1 VPRARASRRCSLSLV
16 TDAIEHWHSLLR
28 PGVELTPAYAE
39 AFTAE
44 LRARHLHFGERIHCP
59 FLRPF
64 FLDDEQLALVRRV
77 SETIARMGETLVAA
91 SDARPE
97 LFDALALTEAERT
110 LVAID
115 PGYQTASTSSRL
127 DSFILPG
134 SLQFAEY
141 NAESPAGLGYT
152 DTLVGVFDTLAVTK
166 RFREQYDATSLALM
180 GPILDALLASYREW
194 GGTASPPTIAIVDF
208 HGVPTWAE
216 FEMLQARFIA
226 LGVPT
231 VVCDPRD
238 LAFDGTSLSVD
249 GRRIDLVYRRC
260 LINDLV
266 DRPDDC
272 RTLVD
277 AYAAR
282 VVCVANTLRCKL
294 PHKKAFFSVLT
305 DARFADLFD
314 PSDRATIAPHVPW
327 TRLVR
332 EGKTERHGETI
343 DLIPYVRAH
352 RADLVMK
359 PNDDFGGHGVTLG
372 WEADETTWDA
382 TLARALGGQDDTW
395 IVQEKIPVR
404 RELFPRF
411 TPGEGAAIG
420 DMLVD
425 CAPYLFRG
433 KLAGFLTRLSAGG
446 LANVTS
452 GGGQVPS
459 YIVRERRP

>member
-1 VPRARASRRCSLSLV
+1 M
-16 TDAIEHWHSLLR
+16 
-28 PGVELTPAYAE
+28 ELTPAYAE
-39 AFTAE
+39 ALTTE
-44 LRARHLHFGERIHCP
+44 LRARHLHFGDRIHCP

-64 FLDDEQLALVRRV
+64 FLDDEQLALVTRV
-77 SETIARMGETLVAA
+77 SEAIARMGETLVAA
-91 SDARPE
+91 STVRPA
-97 LFDALALTEAERT
+97 LFDALALTEAERS

-115 PGYQTASTSSRL
+115 PGYQRASTASRL

-152 DTLVGVFDTLAVTK
+152 ETLVGVFDALAVTS
-166 RFREQYDATSLALM
+166 RFRERYEATAPKLM
-180 GPILDALLASYREW
+180 GPLLDALLASYREW
-194 GGTASPPTIAIVDF
+194 GGTASPPTTAIVDF
-208 HGVPTWAE
+208 RGVPTWAE
-216 FEMLQARFIA
+216 FEMLQTRFLD

-238 LAFDGTSLSVD
+238 LAFDGAALTLD

-260 LINDLV
+260 LINDIV

-272 RTLVD
+272 RALVN

-282 VVCVANTLRCKL
+282 AVCVANTLRCKL

-305 DARFADLFD
+305 DARYADVFD
-314 PSDRATIAPHVPW
+314 AGDLATIAPHVPW

-332 EGKTERHGETI
+332 EGTTERHGETI
-343 DLIPYVRAH
+343 DLVPYIRAH

-382 TLARALGGQDDTW
+382 TIARALGGQDDSW
-395 IVQEKIPVR
+395 IVQEKIHVR

-411 TPGEGAAIG
+411 KPGEGAVLG

-425 CAPYLFRG
+425 CAPYLYRG

-459 YIVRERRP
+459 YIVRARDK

>member
-1 VPRARASRRCSLSLV
+1 
-16 TDAIEHWHSLLR
+16 
-28 PGVELTPAYAE
+28 VELTEAYAD

-91 SDARPE
+91 LDTRPD
-97 LFDALALTEAERT
+97 LLDALAVTEAERA

-166 RFREQYDATSLALM
+166 RFRERYDATALPLM
-180 GPILDALLASYREW
+180 GPILDALLASYRAW

-208 HGVPTWAE
+208 
-216 FEMLQARFIA
+216 R
-226 LGVPT
+226 GVPT

-238 LAFDGTSLSVD
+238 LAFDGKSLSVD
-249 GRRIDLVYRRC
+249 GRHIDLVYRRC
-260 LINDLV
+260 LINDIV

-272 RTLVD
+272 RALVD

-282 VVCVANTLRCKL
+282 VACVANTLRCKL

-305 DARFADLFD
+305 DTRFADLFD
-314 PSDRATIAPHVPW
+314 ASDRATIAPHVPW

-332 EGKTERHGETI
+332 EGTTDRHGTST

-372 WEADETTWDA
+372 WEADEATWDA
-382 TLARALGGQDDTW
+382 TLARALGGQQDAW
-395 IVQEKIPVR
+395 VVQEKIPVR

-411 TPGEGAAIG
+411 NPGEGAVIG

-425 CAPYLFRG
+425 CAPYLFGG

-459 YIVRERRP
+459 YIVRPRHT

>member
-1 VPRARASRRCSLSLV
+1 VRRARASRRCSLALV
-16 TDAIEHWHSLLR
+16 TDAIDYWHSLLR
-28 PGVELTPAYAE
+28 PAVELTPAYAE
-39 AFTAE
+39 TFTSE
-44 LRARHLHFGERIHCP
+44 LRARHLHFGDRIHCP

-64 FLDDEQLALVRRV
+64 FLDEEQLALVTRV

-91 SDARPE
+91 STERPD
-97 LFDALALTEAERT
+97 LFDALALTDAERS
-110 LVAID
+110 LVAIE
-115 PGYQTASTSSRL
+115 PGYQRASTASRL

-152 DTLVGVFDTLAVTK
+152 ETLVGVFDTLAVTR
-166 RFREQYDATSLALM
+166 RFRERYEATAPKLM
-180 GPILDALLASYREW
+180 GPLLDALLASYREW

-208 HGVPTWAE
+208 RGVPTWAE
-216 FEMLQARFIA
+216 FEMLQARFID

-231 VVCDPRD
+231 LVCDPRD
-238 LAFDGTSLSVD
+238 LAFDGTSLTVD
-249 GRRIDLVYRRC
+249 GRHIDLVYRRC
-260 LINDLV
+260 LINDIV

-272 RTLVD
+272 RALVD

-282 VVCVANTLRCKL
+282 AVCVANTLRCKL
-294 PHKKAFFSVLT
+294 PHKKAFFSLLT
-305 DARFADLFD
+305 DARYADVFD
-314 PSDRATIAPHVPW
+314 AADRATIAPHVPW

-343 DLIPYVRAH
+343 DLVPHLRAN
-352 RADLVMK
+352 RGDLVMK

-372 WEADETTWDA
+372 WEADEAAWDA
-382 TLARALGGQDDTW
+382 TIARALGGQDDSW
-395 IVQEKIPVR
+395 VVQEKIHVR

-411 TPGEGAAIG
+411 EPGKGAVLG

-425 CAPYLFRG
+425 CAPYLYRG

-459 YIVRERRP
+459 YVVRPRST

>member
-1 VPRARASRRCSLSLV
+1 MAVVA
-16 TDAIEHWHSLLR
+16 DAIAHWHSLLR
-28 PGVELTPAYAE
+28 PDVELTPAFAE

-44 LRARHLHFGERIHCP
+44 LRGRHLHFGDRIHCP

-64 FLDDEQLALVRRV
+64 FLDDEQVALVTHV
-77 SETIARMGETLVAA
+77 TETIARMGEQLVAA
-91 SDARPE
+91 AASRTDV
-97 LFDALALTEAERT
+97 LDALALTEAERS

-115 PGYQTASTSSRL
+115 PGYERVSTASRL

-152 DTLVGVFDTLAVTK
+152 ETLLAVFEELDITQ
-166 RFREQYDATSLALM
+166 RFRERFDARGLKLM
-180 GPILDALLASYREW
+180 APMLEALLASYRDW
-194 GGTASPPTIAIVDF
+194 GGTATPPTIAIVDF
-208 HGVPTWAE
+208 RGVPTWAE
-216 FEMLQARFIA
+216 FEMLQARFVE

-231 VVCDPRD
+231 LVCDPRD
-238 LAFDGTSLSVD
+238 LEFDGRALTAGGDRV
-249 GRRIDLVYRRC
+249 DLVYRRC
-260 LINDLV
+260 LINDIV

-272 RTLVD
+272 KALVD
-277 AYAAR
+277 AYRAGA
-282 VVCVANTLRCKL
+282 VCVANTLRCKL

-305 DARFADLFD
+305 DARFASLFD
-314 PSDRATIAPHVPW
+314 QADRVTIAPHVPW

-332 EGKTERHGETI
+332 DGRTTRGEATV
-343 DLIPYVRAH
+343 DLLEHIRTH
-352 RADLVMK
+352 RTDLVLK

-372 WEADETTWDA
+372 WEAGETEWETAITRAVAATDDA
-382 TLARALGGQDDTW
+382 W
-395 IVQEKIPVR
+395 VVQEKIRVR
-404 RELFPRF
+404 REPFPRF
-411 TPGEGAAIG
+411 APGEGAVIA

-433 KLAGFLTRLSAGG
+433 RLAGFLTRLSAGG

-459 YIVRERRP
+459 FVVREKAPR

>member
-1 VPRARASRRCSLSLV
+1 
-16 TDAIEHWHSLLR
+16 
-28 PGVELTPAYAE
+28 VELTPAYAE
-39 AFTAE
+39 ALTTE
-44 LRARHLHFGERIHCP
+44 LRARHLHFGDRIHCP

-64 FLDDEQLALVRRV
+64 FLDDEQLALVTRV
-77 SETIARMGETLVAA
+77 SEAIARMGETLVAA
-91 SDARPE
+91 SAVRPA
-97 LFDALALTEAERT
+97 LFEALALTEAERS

-115 PGYQTASTSSRL
+115 PGYQRASTASRL

-152 DTLVGVFDTLAVTK
+152 ETLVGVFDTLAVTS
-166 RFREQYDATSLALM
+166 RFRERYDATAPKLM
-180 GPILDALLASYREW
+180 GPLLDALLASYREW

-208 HGVPTWAE
+208 RGVPTWAE
-216 FEMLQARFIA
+216 FEMLQTRFLD

-238 LAFDGTSLSVD
+238 LAFDGASLTLD

-260 LINDLV
+260 LINDIV

-272 RTLVD
+272 RALVN

-282 VVCVANTLRCKL
+282 AVCVANTLRCKL
-294 PHKKAFFSVLT
+294 PHKKAFFAVLT
-305 DARFADLFD
+305 DARYADVFD
-314 PSDRATIAPHVPW
+314 AGDLATIAPHVPW

-332 EGKTERHGETI
+332 EGTTERHGETI
-343 DLIPYVRAH
+343 DLVPYIRAH
-352 RADLVMK
+352 RAGLVMK

-372 WEADETTWDA
+372 WEADETAWDA
-382 TLARALGGQDDTW
+382 TIARALGGQDDSW
-395 IVQEKIPVR
+395 IVQEKIHVR

-411 TPGEGAAIG
+411 KPGEGAVLG

-425 CAPYLFRG
+425 CAPYLYRG

-459 YIVRERRP
+459 YIVRARDK

>member
-1 VPRARASRRCSLSLV
+1 
-16 TDAIEHWHSLLR
+16 
-28 PGVELTPAYAE
+28 
-39 AFTAE
+39 
-44 LRARHLHFGERIHCP
+44 LHFGARIHCP

-64 FLDDEQLALVRRV
+64 FLDDEQLALVTRV

-91 SDARPE
+91 SAVRPD
-97 LFDALALTEAERT
+97 LFEALALTDAERA

-115 PGYQTASTSSRL
+115 PGYQRASTASRL

-152 DTLVGVFDTLAVTK
+152 ETLVGVFDTLGVTN
-166 RFREQYDATSLALM
+166 RFRERYEATAPKLM
-180 GPILDALLASYREW
+180 GPLLDALLASYREW
-194 GGTASPPTIAIVDF
+194 GGTASFPTVAIVDF
-208 HGVPTWAE
+208 RGVPTWAE
-216 FEMLQARFIA
+216 FEMLQARFIE

-238 LAFDGTSLSVD
+238 LAFDGTALTID
-249 GRRIDLVYRRC
+249 GRHIDLVYRRC
-260 LINDLV
+260 LINDIV

-272 RTLVD
+272 RALMD

-282 VVCVANTLRCKL
+282 AVCVANTMRCKL

-305 DARFADLFD
+305 DSRYADLFEAA
-314 PSDRATIAPHVPW
+314 DRATIAPHVPW

-332 EGKTERHGETI
+332 EGKTDRHGETV

-372 WEADETTWDA
+372 WEADEAAWDQ
-382 TLARALGGQDDTW
+382 TIARALGGQDDAW
-395 IVQEKIPVR
+395 IVQEKIHVR

-411 TPGEGAAIG
+411 APGEGAVLG

-425 CAPYLFRG
+425 CAPYLYRG

-459 YIVRERRP
+459 YIVRPKNA

>member
-1 VPRARASRRCSLSLV
+1 MRASRRCSLSLV
-16 TDAIEHWHSLLR
+16 GAAIEHWHSLLR
-28 PGVELTPAYAE
+28 PEVELTPAYAE

-44 LRARHLHFGERIHCP
+44 LRARHLHFGDRIHCP
-59 FLRPF
+59 FLRPY
-64 FLDDEQLALVRRV
+64 FLDEEQLALVTRV
-77 SETIARMGETLVAA
+77 SETVARMGEALVAA
-91 SDARPE
+91 STMRPE
-97 LFDALALTEAERT
+97 LFDALALSEAERA

-115 PGYQTASTSSRL
+115 PGYQRASTSSRL
-127 DSFILPG
+127 DSFILPR

-141 NAESPAGLGYT
+141 NAESPAGLAYT
-152 DTLVGVFDTLAVTK
+152 ETLVGVFDTLAVTK
-166 RFREQYDATSLALM
+166 RFRERYDASAPKLM
-180 GPILDALLASYREW
+180 GPLLDALLASYREW

-208 HGVPTWAE
+208 RGVPTWAE
-216 FEMLQARFIA
+216 FQMLQARFID

-231 VVCDPRD
+231 LVCDPRD
-238 LAFDGTSLSVD
+238 LAFDGTSLTLD
-249 GRRIDLVYRRC
+249 GRHIDLVYRRC
-260 LINDLV
+260 LINDIV

-272 RTLVD
+272 RALVD

-282 VVCVANTLRCKL
+282 AVCVANTLRCKL
-294 PHKKAFFSVLT
+294 PHKKAFFAVLT
-305 DARFADLFD
+305 DRRFADLFD
-314 PSDRATIAPHVPW
+314 ASDRATIAPHVPW

-332 EGKTERHGETI
+332 EGTTERHGETI
-343 DLIPYVRAH
+343 DLIPYVRAR

-372 WEADETTWDA
+372 WESDEATWDA
-382 TLARALGGQDDTW
+382 TIAGALGGHDDSW
-395 IVQEKIPVR
+395 IVQEKIHVR

-411 TPGEGAAIG
+411 TPGEGAVIG

-425 CAPYLFRG
+425 CAPYLYRG

-459 YIVRERRP
+459 YIVRSRRP

>member
-1 VPRARASRRCSLSLV
+1 
-16 TDAIEHWHSLLR
+16 LLR
-28 PGVELTPAYAE
+28 PDVELTPEFAAE
-39 AFTAE
+39 FTE
-44 LRARHLHFGERIHCP
+44 TLRGRHLHFGERIHCP

-64 FLDDEQLALVRRV
+64 FLDEAQLAEVRRV
-77 SETIARMGETLVAA
+77 SETIARMGEQVVAA
-91 SDARPE
+91 SASRPD
-97 LFDALALTEAERT
+97 LLDALAVTEAERS

-115 PGYQTASTSSRL
+115 PGYQRASTASRL

-152 DTLVGVFDTLAVTK
+152 ETLVGVFETLEVTR
-166 RFREQYDATSLALM
+166 RFRERYDATAPRLM
-180 GPILDALLASYREW
+180 APMLEALLASYREW

-208 HGVPTWAE
+208 RGVPPWAE
-216 FEMLQARFIA
+216 FEMLQARFLE

-231 VVCDPRD
+231 IICDPRD
-238 LAFDGTSLSVD
+238 LVFDGTALSANGV
-249 GRRIDLVYRRC
+249 RIDLVYRRC
-260 LINDLV
+260 LITDIV

-272 RTLVD
+272 RALVD
-277 AYAAR
+277 AYRAR
-282 VVCVANTLRCKL
+282 AVCVANTLKCKL
-294 PHKKAFFSVLT
+294 PHKKAFFSLLT
-305 DARFADLFD
+305 DPAFADLFA
-314 PSDRATIAPHVPW
+314 SDDRGVVAGHVPW

-332 EGKTERHGETI
+332 EGRTERHGETV
-343 DLIPYVRAH
+343 DLLDYIRHH

-372 WEADETTWDA
+372 WEATDA
-382 TLARALGGQDDTW
+382 DWESTLEKALAPNEDAW
-395 IVQEKIPVR
+395 VVQEKIKVR
-404 RELFPRF
+404 RELFPKF
-411 TPGEGAAIG
+411 EPGGGAVIA

-425 CAPYLFRG
+425 CAPYLYRG

-459 YIVRERRP
+459 FIVSEKAG

>member
-1 VPRARASRRCSLSLV
+1 MRASRRCSLSLV

-28 PGVELTPAYAE
+28 PDVELTPAYAQ

-64 FLDDEQLALVRRV
+64 FLDAEQVALVTRV

-91 SDARPE
+91 SGTRPAIVE
-97 LFDALALTEAERT
+97 ALALSEAERA
-110 LVAID
+110 LAAID
-115 PGYQTASTSSRL
+115 PGYQRASTASRL

-134 SLQFAEY
+134 SLQCAEY

-152 DTLVGVFDTLAVTK
+152 DTLVGVFDTLALTR
-166 RFREQYDATSLALM
+166 RFRERYEATALELM
-180 GPILDALLASYREW
+180 GPMLDALLASYREW
-194 GGTASPPTIAIVDF
+194 GGTARPPTIAIVDF
-208 HGVPTWAE
+208 RGVPTWAE
-216 FEMLQARFIA
+216 FEMLQARFID

-238 LAFDGTSLSVD
+238 LAFDGTSLTLD
-249 GRRIDLVYRRC
+249 GRHVDLVYRRC
-260 LINDLV
+260 LIDDIV
-266 DRPDDC
+266 DRPEDC
-272 RTLVD
+272 RALVD

-282 VVCVANTLRCKL
+282 AVCVANTLRCKL

-305 DARFADLFD
+305 DARFADVFD
-314 PSDRATIAPHVPW
+314 AADRATIAPHVPW
-327 TRLVR
+327 TRLLR
-332 EGKTERHGETI
+332 EGRTERRGDTI
-343 DLIPYVRAH
+343 DLVAHVRAH
-352 RADLVMK
+352 RSDLVMK

-372 WEADETTWDA
+372 WEADEATWDA
-382 TLARALGGQDDTW
+382 AIARALGGPGDAW
-395 IVQEKIPVR
+395 VVQERIDVR

-411 TPGEGAAIG
+411 RPGEGAVIG

-433 KLAGFLTRLSAGG
+433 TVAGFLTRLSAGG

-459 YIVRERRP
+459 YIVQPKAS

>member
-1 VPRARASRRCSLSLV
+1 M
-16 TDAIEHWHSLLR
+16 
-28 PGVELTPAYAE
+28 ELTPAYAE
-39 AFTAE
+39 EFTAE
-44 LRARHLHFGERIHCP
+44 LRARHLHFGDRIHCP

-64 FLDDEQLALVRRV
+64 FLDDDQLALVTRV

-91 SDARPE
+91 STARPD
-97 LFDALALTEAERT
+97 LFEALALTEIERS
-110 LVAID
+110 LVSID
-115 PGYQTASTSSRL
+115 PGYQRASTASRL

-152 DTLVGVFDTLAVTK
+152 ETLVGVFDTLAVTR
-166 RFREQYDATSLALM
+166 RFRERYDARAPKLM
-180 GPILDALLASYREW
+180 GPMLDALLASYREW

-208 HGVPTWAE
+208 RGVPTWAE
-216 FEMLQARFIA
+216 FEMLQARFIE

-231 VVCDPRD
+231 LVCDPRD
-238 LAFDGTSLSVD
+238 LAFDGTSLTLD
-249 GRRIDLVYRRC
+249 GRQIDLVYRRC
-260 LINDLV
+260 LINDIV

-272 RTLVD
+272 RALVE
-277 AYAAR
+277 AYRAKA
-282 VVCVANTLRCKL
+282 VCVANSLRCKL

-305 DARFADLFD
+305 DARYADVFD
-314 PSDRATIAPHVPW
+314 AADRATIAPHVPW

-332 EGKTERHGETI
+332 EGRTERHGEI
-343 DLIPYVRAH
+343 VDLIPYVRAH
-352 RADLVMK
+352 RHDLVMK

-372 WEADETTWDA
+372 WEADEAAWDA
-382 TLARALGGQDDTW
+382 TIGRALGGQDDSW
-395 IVQEKIPVR
+395 VVQEKIHVR

-411 TPGEGAAIG
+411 APGAGAALG

-459 YIVRERRP
+459 YIVGAKDA

>member
-1 VPRARASRRCSLSLV
+1 VRRVRARRRCRLSLV
-16 TDAIEHWHSLLR
+16 TDAIAHWHGLLR
-28 PGVELTPAYAE
+28 PDVELSPEFAE
-39 AFTAE
+39 TFTAT
-44 LRARHLHFGERIHCP
+44 LRQRHLHFGDRIHCP

-64 FLDDEQLALVRRV
+64 FLDAEQVALVKRV
-77 SETIARMGETLVAA
+77 SETVARMGETLVAA
-91 SDARPE
+91 SSSRPE
-97 LFDALALTEAERT
+97 LFDALALTDAERA

-115 PGYQTASTSSRL
+115 PGYGTASTASRL

-152 DTLVGVFDTLAVTK
+152 ETLVGVFESLDVTA
-166 RFREQYDATSLALM
+166 RFRERYSATAPALM
-180 GPILDALLASYREW
+180 APMLDALLASYREW
-194 GGTASPPTIAIVDF
+194 GGSARPPTIAIVDF
-208 HGVPTWAE
+208 RGVPTWAE
-216 FEMLQARFIA
+216 FEMLQARFID

-238 LAFDGTSLSVD
+238 LVFDGRTLSVE
-249 GRRIDLVYRRC
+249 GRHIDLVYRRC
-260 LINDLV
+260 LINDIV
-266 DRPDDC
+266 DRPEDC
-272 RTLVD
+272 RALID
-277 AYAAR
+277 AYRAR
-282 VVCVANTLRCKL
+282 AVCVANTLRCKL

-305 DARFADLFD
+305 EAEFTDLFD
-314 PSDRATIAPHVPW
+314 PADRATVAPHVPW

-332 EGKTERHGETI
+332 EGRTEHDGEI
-343 DLIPYVRAH
+343 VDLIPYIRAH
-352 RADLVMK
+352 RDGLVMK

-372 WEADETTWDA
+372 WEADAAAWDA
-382 TLARALGGQDDTW
+382 TIARALGGQDDAW
-395 IVQEKIPVR
+395 VVQEKIQVR

-411 TPGEGAAIG
+411 GPGSGAVIG

-459 YIVRERRP
+459 FVVREKD